1 MSKIAV
7 IGDRESVVGFA
18 AIGLETFILTDKS
31 LAAKKLR
38 ELSKNNYSV
47 VYITEAVAAEI
58 TDEIDK
64 YKDSVT
70 PAVILIPGVSGNTGN
85 GMSSITQSVIRAVG
99 SNIL

>member
-7 IGDRESVVGFA
+7 IGDRESVIGFA
-18 AIGLETFILTDKS
+18 SIGLEVFASTDKNS
-31 LAAKKLR
+31 AIKKLR

-47 VYITEAVAAEI
+47 IYVTEAVAAEI
-58 TDEIDK
+58 MDEIDK

-85 GMSSITQSVIRAVG
+85 GMSSITESVIRAVG